1 MEPRLDPYQHAVAVA
16 IATAAAAEAEAEAAL
31 VAKQAAA
38 ATVRFSASK
47 HTVVGIDDAAATKI
61 QAVFRSYLVSEPVV
75 CVSWPVLRHA
85 HACIHLASLS
95 PLLCL

>member
-1 MEPRLDPYQHAVAVA
+1 M
-16 IATAAAAEAEAEAAL
+16 
-31 VAKQAAA
+31 AKQAAA

-75 CVSWPVLRHA
+75 CVSWPVLRRA
-85 HACIHLASLS
+85 RACIHLASLS